1 MQERIFHFKLGQNIL
16 DHIILSMRV
25 SPLRRNPMKLRILL
39 YKYINQTLNKV
50 KISESVDL
58 RGKSLYIREKTVVYV
73 RQVPVMYIREQTVYM
88 HPT

>member
-1 MQERIFHFKLGQNIL
+1 
-16 DHIILSMRV
+16 
-25 SPLRRNPMKLRILL
+25 MKLRILL

-73 RQVPVMYIREQTVYM
+73 RQAPVVYIREQTVYM
-88 HPT
+88 HPTWNKLNTSYTVNIRNIQIRKQ